1 VRITNEGP
9 ESSGEDSLAELLRLQ
24 AEFQA
29 HLAEE
34 TLRYLRAVQATL
46 APRSPG
52 TVVQPAP
59 DARLEATAAP
69 SEDVRLSFDL
79 ENRQRVHS
87 QATPALTPLVA
98 DTGATWFPAARPDPV
113 STLVPP
119 GEVVAFTI
127 DVAVPADVPPG
138 TYRGTLVLQG
148 FRQDGLPVVITVVA
162 PEAAS

>member
-1 VRITNEGP
+1 MRITNEGP
-9 ESSGEDSLAELLRLQ
+9 ESSGQDSLAELLRLQ

-69 SEDVRLSFDL
+69 GEDVRLSFDL

-148 FRQDGLPVVITVVA
+148 FRQDGLPVVITVVGS
-162 PEAAS
+162 ESAS